1 MLCSMK
7 SLLNMKSYNQRTAL
21 HEAADSGCLRRVKA
35 LLNAGAEVNCTDS
48 FGQTPL
54 HVAAKSGHYL
64 IVEPLLRGGADIEL
78 LDCHGRTPLH
88 LSAQSSVNCC
98 RSLTF

>member
-1 MLCSMK
+1 MKTLEVSDEKTCVEILIDENK

-35 LLNAGAEVNCTDS
+35 LLNAEAEVNWTDS

-64 IVEPLLRGGADIEL
+64 IIEPLLKAGADI
-78 LDCHGRTPLH
+78 
-88 LSAQSSVNCC
+88 
-98 RSLTF
+98 